1 MLTGS
6 LLSDIRARFTRNVL
20 KLRRLPMRSYTAVV
34 ERCADTGLFVG
45 YVPGF
50 PGAHSQGETL
60 DELRENLR
68 EVIAMLLEDG
78 EPELEAQFVGTQ
90 AIEVS

>member
-1 MLTGS
+1 MKTHN
-6 LLSDIRARFTRNVL
+6 F
-20 KLRRLPMRSYTAVV
+20 TAVV
-34 ERCADTGLFVG
+34 EKCGETKLFVG

-60 DELRENLR
+60 DELNANLQ

-78 EPELEAQFVGTQ
+78 EPQLETEFFGTQ
-90 AIEVS
+90 LISLN

>member
-1 MLTGS
+1 MQT
-6 LLSDIRARFTRNVL
+6 
-20 KLRRLPMRSYTAVV
+20 YTAVI

-60 DELRENLR
+60 DELRQNLS
-68 EVIAMLLEDG
+68 EVISMLREDG
-78 EPELEAQFVGTQ
+78 EPALQSEFIGTQ
-90 AIEVS
+90 TVQVA

>member
-1 MLTGS
+1 MK
-6 LLSDIRARFTRNVL
+6 I
-20 KLRRLPMRSYTAVV
+20 YTAVL
-34 ERCADTGLFVG
+34 EQDHDTKLFVG

-68 EVIAMLLEDG
+68 EVILMLLED
-78 EPELEAQFVGTQ
+78 THR
-90 AIEVS
+90 